1 MPSTLMLDADYT
13 TRTVILLVE
22 DPGELELLEQAI
34 TEFGHS
40 TVRVCCESDLR
51 QALHQESTI
60 AAILDFSQGPAAAAN
75 VRTCTHARPGLPFVA
90 IVPEERREVTVEAL
104 RMGAHACL
112 RRPLHGEEVIFS
124 VGNLLASVS
133 ERYNPM
139 ASLLDTRRVEISN
152 DFDLVTPL
160 AKSVVD
166 TTLSPVDPRRN
177 HVTLGL
183 VELLNNAIEHGN
195 LEIDYQEKNHALKG
209 SYFYR
214 LATEKAKT
222 TPWSSRKVVVE
233 ASQDAAQGWI
243 TYKVVDEGKGFNWRE
258 APNPLEGEGVEA
270 RHGRGI
276 LMARHSFDSMEYNE
290 KGNEVTV
297 RLRIHPEGGNS

>member
-1 MPSTLMLDADYT
+1 MLDADYT

-22 DPGELELLEQAI
+22 DPKEVEILEQAVA
-34 TEFGHS
+34 EFGHS
-40 TVRVCCESDLR
+40 TVHVQCENDLR
-51 QALHQESTI
+51 HALHQESTI
-60 AAILDFSQGPAAAAN
+60 AAILDFSRGAAAATD
-75 VRTCTHARPGLPFVA
+75 VRTCAQTRPGLPFVA
-90 IVPEERREVTVEAL
+90 IVPEERREATVEAL

-112 RRPLHGEEVIFS
+112 RRPLHGEEVVFS

-133 ERYNPM
+133 ERYN
-139 ASLLDTRRVEISN
+139 ASGSFSDMRRVEIPN

-160 AKSVVD
+160 AKSIVD
-166 TTLSPVDPRRN
+166 TTLSPIDVRRN
-177 HVTLGL
+177 HVILGL

-214 LATEKAKT
+214 LATEKSRSE
-222 TPWSSRKVVVE
+222 PWASRKVVVE
-233 ASQDAAQGWI
+233 ASQNASDGWI
-243 TYKVVDEGKGFNWRE
+243 TYRIVDEGKGFDWRD